1 MRDNYGYFEEDQL
14 GDPGDIG
21 LWRRI
26 LILGLPHWRGGLLA
40 VLLSFAVVA
49 CALLLP
55 WLLRLAVDD
64 FIINTGL
71 AIPARLAGLTQLAFL
86 FTLLMALEFSLNF
99 FQVLVLE
106 RTGQGI
112 MHRLRQM
119 LFAHLLR
126 LDLAFFHRNPAGKL
140 VTRLTN
146 DIQNMHEM
154 FTSVVVTLF
163 NDCIRLI
170 GILVI
175 LFWMNW
181 RLALLLCLLLP
192 VIAGNTFWFS
202 RLARDVFRQIR
213 TELARINSFL
223 QESLSGVSL
232 LQIFLRERPTMAR
245 FAQLNRQY
253 LEKTLHQIKIFAIF
267 LPMIEL
273 MSAAAIGVILWYG
286 GSRIMAGEMSIG
298 MLVAFLSYMRLFFQ
312 PLRELSQKF
321 SIVQSALA
329 SAERIFELLDNRET
343 LPVAALPRK
352 PAQVRG
358 EIEFR
363 RLTFGYGAESPV
375 LRDFS
380 LRIRPGET
388 LAIVGATGSGKT
400 TLINLLERF
409 YDPDQGAVLLDGTD
423 LRDLD
428 PDWLRSQ
435 VGLVMQ
441 DVFLLSGSIRHNIV
455 LDSGLD
461 DEALLVILDQARLGS
476 FIRQLPQGL
485 DTRVG
490 EGGMDLSAGQRQL
503 LAFARVLARA
513 PRILVLDEATANV
526 DPESELF
533 LDQVISAAFA
543 GRTNIVIAHRL
554 STVRRADRIL
564 VMDKGR
570 IVEQGSHDELV
581 AADGQYRRLLAVF
594 NAAGQAQGQEKKK
607 M

>member
-1 MRDNYGYFEEDQL
+1 VRDNYGYFEEDQL
-14 GDPGDIG
+14 GAPGDAR

-26 LILGLPHWRGGLLA
+26 LTLGLPDWRGALLA
-40 VLLSFAVVA
+40 VLLSFVVVG

-64 FIINTGL
+64 FIVNTGL
-71 AIPARLAGLTQLAFL
+71 ATSERLAGLTRLAFL
-86 FTLLMALEFSLNF
+86 FCLLMALEFLFNF
-99 FQVLVLE
+99 FQVLILE

-163 NDCIRLI
+163 NDCIRLL
-170 GILVI
+170 GILAI

-192 VIAGNTFWFS
+192 VIAGNTYWFS
-202 RLARDVFRQIR
+202 RLARDAFREIR

-232 LQIFLRERPTMAR
+232 IQLFLRERPAMAR
-245 FAQLNRQY
+245 FAALNREY
-253 LEKTLHQIKIFAIF
+253 LRRTLHQIRIFAVF
-267 LPMIEL
+267 LPMLEM

-312 PLRELSQKF
+312 PLRELAQKF

-329 SAERIFELLDNRET
+329 SAERIFQLLDNREA
-343 LPVAALPRK
+343 LPVAASPGK
-352 PAQVRG
+352 PERVRG

-363 RLTFGYGAESPV
+363 RVTFGYEPEQPV

-380 LRIRPGET
+380 LRIRAGET

-400 TLINLLERF
+400 TIINLLERF
-409 YDPDQGAVLLDGTD
+409 YDPDQGAVLLDGAD
-423 LRDLD
+423 LRGLDLN
-428 PDWLRSQ
+428 WLRSQ

-441 DVFLLSGSIRHNIV
+441 DVFLLSGSIRDNIV

-461 DEALLVILDQARLGS
+461 DEALPALLDQARLGP

-503 LAFARVLARA
+503 LAFARVLARS

-533 LDQVISAAFA
+533 IDQVIAAVFA

-554 STVRRADRIL
+554 STIRRADRIL
-564 VMDKGR
+564 VMAQGR
-570 IVEQGSHDELV
+570 IVEQGSHAELV
-581 AADGQYRRLLAVF
+581 ALDGQYRRLLAVF
-594 NAAGQAQGQEKKK
+594 NATAHGVRGGIEE
-607 M
+607 